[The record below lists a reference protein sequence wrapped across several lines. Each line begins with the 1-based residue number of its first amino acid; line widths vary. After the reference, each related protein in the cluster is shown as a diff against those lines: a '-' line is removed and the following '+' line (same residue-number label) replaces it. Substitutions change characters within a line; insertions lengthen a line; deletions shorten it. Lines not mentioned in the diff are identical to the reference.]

1 MLSFRWRTVLGVAL
15 IEAALLLVLITVVL
29 QQMREAS
36 EYSLQRYA
44 ETTAALFARTAQ
56 DAVLGYDLAT
66 LESLVAEI
74 VQEPE
79 VGYVR
84 ILRDTEMPLAEAGE
98 ESLLQRTFKEDKESA
113 LIQDAY
119 YDITWPIE
127 VGGRTY
133 GWVQLGVS
141 DQVTTAHLRQA
152 RDIAV
157 TLAVAE
163 MVLVAVFSLLLGTL
177 LTRRLRLLRDA
188 AQQIS
193 RGDLE
198 FRTPAIGSDEI
209 GEVGE
214 SFNRMADQL
223 KLTRARRDQYQQ
235 QLESLNQELEDRV
248 KRRTGQL
255 TRKNMELAAAYENLQ
270 SAQKQLVHAEKLASL
285 GQLSAGVA
293 HEINNPIAFIKGN
306 LGSMKGYLQTY
317 QAYTEFLESSLRK
330 HQPDLLE
337 SEEYLKQRKA
347 ADIEFIQQDPVQLI
361 EESLSGIDRVSGIVQ
376 GLKEYARSDQ
386 SGISLENLND
396 CIEATYRIA
405 ASQLK
410 YQGEV
415 VLDLEPIPPFYFNR
429 GKISQVIMNLLVN
442 AGQAIEDKGEIRVTA
457 REEDGYVEI
466 MVIDNG
472 CGISPEH
479 LDKLFDPFFTTKAV
493 GEGTGLGLAISQG
506 IVQDHRGSIR
516 VESEPGRGTA
526 FRIRLPALR
535 DQPEES

>member
-98 ESLLQRTFKEDKESA
+98 ESLLQRTFKEDKEAA

-163 MVLVAVFSLLLGTL
+163 MVLVAVFSLVLGTL

-223 KLTRARRDQYQQ
+223 KLTRARRDQ
-235 QLESLNQELEDRV
+235 
-248 KRRTGQL
+248 
-255 TRKNMELAAAYENLQ
+255 
-270 SAQKQLVHAEKLASL
+270 
-285 GQLSAGVA
+285 
-293 HEINNPIAFIKGN
+293 
-306 LGSMKGYLQTY
+306 
-317 QAYTEFLESSLRK
+317 
-330 HQPDLLE
+330 
-337 SEEYLKQRKA
+337 
-347 ADIEFIQQDPVQLI
+347 
-361 EESLSGIDRVSGIVQ
+361 
-376 GLKEYARSDQ
+376 
-386 SGISLENLND
+386 
-396 CIEATYRIA
+396 
-405 ASQLK
+405 
-410 YQGEV
+410 
-415 VLDLEPIPPFYFNR
+415 
-429 GKISQVIMNLLVN
+429 
-442 AGQAIEDKGEIRVTA
+442 
-457 REEDGYVEI
+457 
-466 MVIDNG
+466 
-472 CGISPEH
+472 
-479 LDKLFDPFFTTKAV
+479 
-493 GEGTGLGLAISQG
+493 
-506 IVQDHRGSIR
+506 
-516 VESEPGRGTA
+516 
-526 FRIRLPALR
+526 
-535 DQPEES
+535 